1 MISWILNRN
10 WLSVILF
17 SLMITCFSAGFELI
31 SGQYLG
37 LLFSASLLCA
47 ILPIRHLTS
56 VSLALVPISTVLLI
70 LFSGTPLVASVL
82 LAVVFALIAA
92 FGSQLHRSVNLVLA
106 LISSVSIAWF
116 MGYEG
121 SLVTDLV
128 SGSGSSELVRVNS
141 FLLLF
146 GLTIGFFGIAALGG
160 RLAFIKIE
168 HIGSPK
174 DRAIQLVSGD
184 RLRLEIAKQ
193 NERLEIAKDLSELLV
208 QKVSGVVSVTEG
220 GRYAL
225 QADPAVADRVLQ
237 RAHDAARDAQSELR
251 RLFDYLNTSIFSE
264 LATFKISDLQNLTV
278 AYRELGYNTVLEE
291 QGTAF
296 ALNDGMELCVYKIV
310 FESLQNVRKHS
321 PVGTQISVSFLWVE
335 DGLQILVKDNGI
347 ETVNREKQALGEL
360 IEGYSVQDD
369 LDALV
374 FEFDGATLASLK
386 DRAAIYGG
394 RIEATKVPGVGFT
407 LSAIFP
413 HLKSLAAES
422 L

>member
-17 SLMITCFSAGFELI
+17 SLMITCFSAGFELV

-70 LFSGTPLVASVL
+70 LFSGTPLIASVL

-92 FGSQLHRSVNLVLA
+92 FGSRLHRSVNLVLA

-121 SLVTDLV
+121 LLVTDLV

-146 GLTIGFFGIAALGG
+146 GLTLGFFGIAALGG
-160 RLAFIKIE
+160 RLTFIKIE

-347 ETVNREKQALGEL
+347 EKVNREKQALGEL

-413 HLKSLAAES
+413 HLKALAAES

>member
-17 SLMITCFSAGFELI
+17 SLMITCFSAGFELV

-47 ILPIRHLTS
+47 ILPIRHLTP

-70 LFSGTPLVASVL
+70 LFSGTPLIASVL

-92 FGSQLHRSVNLVLA
+92 FGSRLHRSVNLVLA
-106 LISSVSIAWF
+106 LLSSVSIAWF

>member
-1 MISWILNRN
+1 
-10 WLSVILF
+10 
-17 SLMITCFSAGFELI
+17 
-31 SGQYLG
+31 
-37 LLFSASLLCA
+37 
-47 ILPIRHLTS
+47 
-56 VSLALVPISTVLLI
+56 
-70 LFSGTPLVASVL
+70 
-82 LAVVFALIAA
+82 
-92 FGSQLHRSVNLVLA
+92 
-106 LISSVSIAWF
+106 

>member
-17 SLMITCFSAGFELI
+17 SLMITCFSAGFELV

-70 LFSGTPLVASVL
+70 LFSGTPLIASVL

-92 FGSQLHRSVNLVLA
+92 FGSRLHRSVNLVLA

-121 SLVTDLV
+121 LLVTDLV

-146 GLTIGFFGIAALGG
+146 GLTLGFFGIAALGG

-347 ETVNREKQALGEL
+347 EKVNREKQALGEL

>member
-17 SLMITCFSAGFELI
+17 SLMITCFSAGFELV

-47 ILPIRHLTS
+47 ILPVRHLTS

-70 LFSGTPLVASVL
+70 LFSGTPLIASVL

-92 FGSQLHRSVNLVLA
+92 FGSRLHRSVNLVLA

-146 GLTIGFFGIAALGG
+146 GLTLGFFGIAALGG

-291 QGTAF
+291 KGTAF

-347 ETVNREKQALGEL
+347 EKVNREKQALGEL

>member
-17 SLMITCFSAGFELI
+17 SLMITCFSAGFELV

-56 VSLALVPISTVLLI
+56 VSLALVPISTLLLI
-70 LFSGTPLVASVL
+70 LFSGTPLIASVL

-92 FGSQLHRSVNLVLA
+92 FGSRLHRSVNLVLA

-360 IEGYSVQDD
+360 IQGYSVQDD